1 MSKTKSTANDA
12 QLKARRTSLEKKNYD
27 ELINIILRK
36 DSTERKNNVK
46 IQELTSLLREA
57 DSLNE
62 EKATRILGFEK
73 DMKGMEDLS
82 KAKQEQIDNL
92 ISEKNWYLKEVVR
105 LKELCNL
112 RRKVIFTLFG
122 VIIVAILIVLFFI
135 LG

>member
-1 MSKTKSTANDA
+1 MSKSKSTANDA

-82 KAKQEQIDNL
+82 KAKQEQIDAL
-92 ISEKNWYLKEVVR
+92 ISEKNGYLREVVR

-122 VIIVAILIVLFFI
+122 VIAILIVLFFI

>member
-46 IQELTSLLREA
+46 IQELTALLREA

-92 ISEKNWYLKEVVR
+92 ISEKNGYLKEVVR

-122 VIIVAILIVLFFI
+122 IIIVEILIVLFFI